1 MALLNGCAQS
11 TTLKTIRIFAL
22 RRLFVSRISPV
33 HLVISQNSGKDKPPS
48 IDAKNAPNEH
58 GRVRDAASVAHDI
71 THAAQNP
78 LT

>member
-1 MALLNGCAQS
+1 M
-11 TTLKTIRIFAL
+11 KTRRIFAV
-22 RRLFVSRISPV
+22 RGLFVTGISPV

-58 GRVRDAASVAHDI
+58 GHARDAASVTHDM